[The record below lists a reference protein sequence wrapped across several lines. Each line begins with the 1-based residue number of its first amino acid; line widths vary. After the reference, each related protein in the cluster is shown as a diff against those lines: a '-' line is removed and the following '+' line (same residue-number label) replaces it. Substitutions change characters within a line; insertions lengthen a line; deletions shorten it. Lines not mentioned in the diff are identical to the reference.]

1 MKIDACRKYFVEEIL
16 EGKCFTLITTLFI
29 ITNTIVL
36 SLDRYPQP
44 TEEEKKLE
52 AANLVFTIFFLL
64 EMLLK
69 IYGYGVKNYFRDQL
83 NAFDCLIVII
93 SLVEQILN
101 LLGSSVSKK
110 SFTAIA
116 AFRSLRLFR
125 IFKLAR
131 SWSSFRKLLMAI
143 ASTFVSILHFIILLF
158 LFMVI
163 MSLLG
168 MELFAYKIRFNPDG
182 TKAKDL

>member
-1 MKIDACRKYFVEEIL
+1 MAEEII

-44 TEEEKKLE
+44 ADEETKLE
-52 AANLVFTIFFLL
+52 TANLVFTIFFFI

-69 IYGYGVKNYFRDQL
+69 LISFGIMSYFRDKL
-83 NAFDCLIVII
+83 NIFDSFIVII

-101 LLGSSVSKK
+101 LIGSSISKK

-131 SWSSFRKLLMAI
+131 SWSSFRKLLIAI
-143 ASTFVSILHFIILLF
+143 ASTIGSIFCFIILLI
-158 LFMVI
+158 LFMITV
-163 MSLLG
+163 SLLG
-168 MELFAYKIRFNPDG
+168 MELFAYRIRFNPDG
-182 TKAKDL
+182 TKATDL